1 MADQTQLYH
10 SGSLTDGWR
19 LFGAHPATEGDV
31 HGWWFNVWAPHAKA
45 VSVVGDFNG
54 WDLTVDPLTQKGEF
68 WQGFLPDLPVY
79 TSYKYA
85 ITGEDGRVHYKADP
99 YGFHTETRPGT
110 ASKLY
115 DIEHFSWTD
124 EDFRRNKQPVYHQPL
139 NIYEVHLGS
148 WRKHENGE
156 FLDYRDMAR
165 QLAAYVKEMGYTAVE
180 LLPVTEHPLD
190 DSWGYQCTGYF
201 APTSRFGT
209 PEDVAA
215 DFVED
220 LGGSIAVN
228 IQRRRNRIVTAVIVV
243 LVLVAGAVTV
253 RQIWIQQLLLDFH
266 WVESITYE
274 ADEPLEEPDEIYW
287 SVTFTSPPET
297 EKLNP

>member
-1 MADQTQLYH
+1 MNKVAERYLRAVRKALHCPGRQGKRLLCQLSEDIEEYCEE
-10 SGSLTDGWR
+10 
-19 LFGAHPATEGDV
+19 HPDATE
-31 HGWWFNVWAPHAKA
+31 
-45 VSVVGDFNG
+45 
-54 WDLTVDPLTQKGEF
+54 E
-68 WQGFLPDLPVY
+68 
-79 TSYKYA
+79 
-85 ITGEDGRVHYKADP
+85 
-99 YGFHTETRPGT
+99 
-110 ASKLY
+110 
-115 DIEHFSWTD
+115 
-124 EDFRRNKQPVYHQPL
+124 
-139 NIYEVHLGS
+139 
-148 WRKHENGE
+148 
-156 FLDYRDMAR
+156 
-165 QLAAYVKEMGYTAVE
+165 E
-180 LLPVTEHPLD
+180 L
-190 DSWGYQCTGYF
+190 CR
-201 APTSRFGT
+201 RFGT

-297 EKLNP
+297 EELNP

>member
-1 MADQTQLYH
+1 MNKPARAYLRAVRRALRCPGRQGKQLLHQLSEDIEEYCEE
-10 SGSLTDGWR
+10 
-19 LFGAHPATEGDV
+19 HPDATE
-31 HGWWFNVWAPHAKA
+31 
-45 VSVVGDFNG
+45 
-54 WDLTVDPLTQKGEF
+54 
-68 WQGFLPDLPVY
+68 
-79 TSYKYA
+79 
-85 ITGEDGRVHYKADP
+85 
-99 YGFHTETRPGT
+99 ETLCR
-110 ASKLY
+110 
-115 DIEHFSWTD
+115 
-124 EDFRRNKQPVYHQPL
+124 
-139 NIYEVHLGS
+139 
-148 WRKHENGE
+148 
-156 FLDYRDMAR
+156 
-165 QLAAYVKEMGYTAVE
+165 
-180 LLPVTEHPLD
+180 
-190 DSWGYQCTGYF
+190 
-201 APTSRFGT
+201 RFGT

-297 EKLNP
+297 EELNP

>member
-1 MADQTQLYH
+1 MAMNKPARAYLRAVRRALRCPGRQGKQLLRQLSEDIEEYCEE
-10 SGSLTDGWR
+10 
-19 LFGAHPATEGDV
+19 HPDATE
-31 HGWWFNVWAPHAKA
+31 
-45 VSVVGDFNG
+45 
-54 WDLTVDPLTQKGEF
+54 E
-68 WQGFLPDLPVY
+68 
-79 TSYKYA
+79 
-85 ITGEDGRVHYKADP
+85 
-99 YGFHTETRPGT
+99 
-110 ASKLY
+110 
-115 DIEHFSWTD
+115 
-124 EDFRRNKQPVYHQPL
+124 
-139 NIYEVHLGS
+139 
-148 WRKHENGE
+148 
-156 FLDYRDMAR
+156 
-165 QLAAYVKEMGYTAVE
+165 E
-180 LLPVTEHPLD
+180 L
-190 DSWGYQCTGYF
+190 CR
-201 APTSRFGT
+201 RFGT

-297 EKLNP
+297 EELNP

>member
-1 MADQTQLYH
+1 MNKVAERYLRAVRKALHCPGRQGKQLLRQLSEDIEEYCEE
-10 SGSLTDGWR
+10 
-19 LFGAHPATEGDV
+19 HPDATEE
-31 HGWWFNVWAPHAKA
+31 A
-45 VSVVGDFNG
+45 
-54 WDLTVDPLTQKGEF
+54 LC
-68 WQGFLPDLPVY
+68 
-79 TSYKYA
+79 
-85 ITGEDGRVHYKADP
+85 R
-99 YGFHTETRPGT
+99 
-110 ASKLY
+110 
-115 DIEHFSWTD
+115 
-124 EDFRRNKQPVYHQPL
+124 
-139 NIYEVHLGS
+139 
-148 WRKHENGE
+148 
-156 FLDYRDMAR
+156 
-165 QLAAYVKEMGYTAVE
+165 
-180 LLPVTEHPLD
+180 
-190 DSWGYQCTGYF
+190 
-201 APTSRFGT
+201 RFGT

-297 EKLNP
+297 EELNP

>member
-1 MADQTQLYH
+1 MAMNKPARAYLRAVRRALRCPGRQGKQLLRQLSEDIEEYCEE
-10 SGSLTDGWR
+10 
-19 LFGAHPATEGDV
+19 HPDATEE
-31 HGWWFNVWAPHAKA
+31 A
-45 VSVVGDFNG
+45 
-54 WDLTVDPLTQKGEF
+54 LC
-68 WQGFLPDLPVY
+68 
-79 TSYKYA
+79 
-85 ITGEDGRVHYKADP
+85 R
-99 YGFHTETRPGT
+99 
-110 ASKLY
+110 
-115 DIEHFSWTD
+115 
-124 EDFRRNKQPVYHQPL
+124 
-139 NIYEVHLGS
+139 
-148 WRKHENGE
+148 
-156 FLDYRDMAR
+156 
-165 QLAAYVKEMGYTAVE
+165 
-180 LLPVTEHPLD
+180 
-190 DSWGYQCTGYF
+190 
-201 APTSRFGT
+201 RFGT

-297 EKLNP
+297 EELNP

>member
-1 MADQTQLYH
+1 MAMNKPARAYLRAVRRALRCPGRQGNQLLRQLSEDIEEYCEE
-10 SGSLTDGWR
+10 
-19 LFGAHPATEGDV
+19 HPDATEE
-31 HGWWFNVWAPHAKA
+31 A
-45 VSVVGDFNG
+45 
-54 WDLTVDPLTQKGEF
+54 LC
-68 WQGFLPDLPVY
+68 
-79 TSYKYA
+79 
-85 ITGEDGRVHYKADP
+85 R
-99 YGFHTETRPGT
+99 
-110 ASKLY
+110 
-115 DIEHFSWTD
+115 
-124 EDFRRNKQPVYHQPL
+124 
-139 NIYEVHLGS
+139 
-148 WRKHENGE
+148 
-156 FLDYRDMAR
+156 
-165 QLAAYVKEMGYTAVE
+165 
-180 LLPVTEHPLD
+180 
-190 DSWGYQCTGYF
+190 
-201 APTSRFGT
+201 RFGT

-297 EKLNP
+297 EELNP

>member
-1 MADQTQLYH
+1 MNKVAERYLRAVRKALHCPGRQGKRLLRQLSEDIEEYCEE
-10 SGSLTDGWR
+10 
-19 LFGAHPATEGDV
+19 HPDATEE
-31 HGWWFNVWAPHAKA
+31 A
-45 VSVVGDFNG
+45 
-54 WDLTVDPLTQKGEF
+54 LC
-68 WQGFLPDLPVY
+68 
-79 TSYKYA
+79 
-85 ITGEDGRVHYKADP
+85 R
-99 YGFHTETRPGT
+99 
-110 ASKLY
+110 
-115 DIEHFSWTD
+115 
-124 EDFRRNKQPVYHQPL
+124 
-139 NIYEVHLGS
+139 
-148 WRKHENGE
+148 
-156 FLDYRDMAR
+156 
-165 QLAAYVKEMGYTAVE
+165 
-180 LLPVTEHPLD
+180 
-190 DSWGYQCTGYF
+190 
-201 APTSRFGT
+201 RFGT

-297 EKLNP
+297 EELNP

>member
-1 MADQTQLYH
+1 MNKVAERYLRAVRKALHCPGRQGKRLLRQLSEDIEEYCEE
-10 SGSLTDGWR
+10 
-19 LFGAHPATEGDV
+19 HPDATE
-31 HGWWFNVWAPHAKA
+31 
-45 VSVVGDFNG
+45 
-54 WDLTVDPLTQKGEF
+54 E
-68 WQGFLPDLPVY
+68 
-79 TSYKYA
+79 
-85 ITGEDGRVHYKADP
+85 
-99 YGFHTETRPGT
+99 
-110 ASKLY
+110 
-115 DIEHFSWTD
+115 
-124 EDFRRNKQPVYHQPL
+124 
-139 NIYEVHLGS
+139 
-148 WRKHENGE
+148 
-156 FLDYRDMAR
+156 
-165 QLAAYVKEMGYTAVE
+165 E
-180 LLPVTEHPLD
+180 L
-190 DSWGYQCTGYF
+190 CR
-201 APTSRFGT
+201 RFGT

-297 EKLNP
+297 EELNP

>member
-1 MADQTQLYH
+1 MNKVAAHYLRAVRKALHCPGRQGKQLLHQLGEDIEEYCEEH
-10 SGSLTDGWR
+10 PDATEEALCR
-19 LFGAHPATEGDV
+19 RFGA
-31 HGWWFNVWAPHAKA
+31 
-45 VSVVGDFNG
+45 
-54 WDLTVDPLTQKGEF
+54 
-68 WQGFLPDLPVY
+68 
-79 TSYKYA
+79 
-85 ITGEDGRVHYKADP
+85 
-99 YGFHTETRPGT
+99 
-110 ASKLY
+110 
-115 DIEHFSWTD
+115 
-124 EDFRRNKQPVYHQPL
+124 
-139 NIYEVHLGS
+139 
-148 WRKHENGE
+148 
-156 FLDYRDMAR
+156 
-165 QLAAYVKEMGYTAVE
+165 
-180 LLPVTEHPLD
+180 
-190 DSWGYQCTGYF
+190 
-201 APTSRFGT
+201 

-297 EKLNP
+297 EELNP